1 MVKVHNTQLLTTK
14 SFKSNDV
21 APVFVVYVVTF
32 PLSCREVVVVQTEP
46 FWQ

>member
-14 SFKSNDV
+14 LFKSNDV
-21 APVFVVYVVTF
+21 APVLVVYVVTF
-32 PLSCREVVVVQTEP
+32 PLSSREVVVVQTEP